1 MDFAPDELL
10 SAIQGTAQRVAQD
23 QRAATP
29 AERERVGREGALHAG
44 LLELLVSA
52 DPDEALGP
60 TAFVLA
66 LHTLA
71 QTDTGLALWVWAQ
84 NVAQSAAH
92 AVSPDAARTWREGAS
107 VAVPLD
113 LELAGGDGWHVSCGA
128 MQALAHAASSWSVQA
143 GQAGARTSVGVD
155 GADIG
160 LFVATREVTAARAPD
175 LALAVAGLA
184 AIAAGVAQRAARATA
199 EYALVRQQFGHPI
212 ANFQA
217 IQFMLADSQTGAEAG
232 RLMALSTAGQSDLP
246 AAARAL
252 SCAANAARNAAD
264 VAVQVHG
271 GAGYTRDYP
280 AEALLRDAS
289 LLQQVATRRFTATA
303 LPPFAQAPA

>member
-23 QRAATP
+23 QRAATS
-29 AERERVGREGALHAG
+29 AERERVGREAALHAG
-44 LLELLVSA
+44 LLELLVGE
-52 DPDEALGP
+52 DPDEAPGP
-60 TAFVLA
+60 TAFALA

-71 QTDTGLALWVWAQ
+71 QADTGLALWVWAQ
-84 NVAQSAAH
+84 NVAQTA
-92 AVSPDAARTWREGAS
+92 AVSADSARTWRAGTA

-113 LELAGGDGWHVSCGA
+113 LELTAGDGWHVSCGA
-128 MQALAHAASSWSVQA
+128 PQALAHGADSWSLQSGSA
-143 GQAGARTSVGVD
+143 GTRTTLGVD

-160 LFVATREVTAARAPD
+160 LFVASREVAPLQPPD
-175 LALAVAGLA
+175 LALAVTGLG
-184 AIAAGVAQRAARATA
+184 AIAAGVAQRATRATA

-212 ANFQA
+212 ADFQA
-217 IQFMLADSQTGAEAG
+217 IQFMLADSQTGAEAA
-232 RLMALSTAGQSDLP
+232 RLMSLATASQTDLP

-252 SCAANAARNAAD
+252 SCAAAAARTAAD

-303 LPPFAQAPA
+303 LPPFAQPPA